1 MAALEGAIAAGIPA
15 DDGDMARARRDLQ
28 RHAAR
33 RDDDDDDAAA
43 GELPG
48 VLPKPQV
55 PRL

>member
-1 MAALEGAIAAGIPA
+1 MLH
-15 DDGDMARARRDLQ
+15 MARARRDLQ

-48 VLPKPQV
+48 VLPEPQV